1 MKLNV
6 NLTNRT
12 QKPEFPEEARKEITL
27 LYLEEALYK
36 EQFEDCGQLARNARK
51 FGAKDEEVSKVIA
64 KFLKNKGKRPQLEA
78 VSVLRSKNKVGFT
91 GFRRF

>member
-12 QKPEFPEEARKEITL
+12 KKPEFSEEARKAITL

-36 EQFEDCGQLARNARK
+36 EQYEECAQIVQNARK
-51 FGAKDEEVSKVIA
+51 LGAKDEEVRKVIGQ
-64 KFLKNKGKRPQLEA
+64 FLKNKGKRPQREA
-78 VSVLRSKNKVGFT
+78 VSPHRSKNSEGFT
-91 GFRRF
+91 GLRRF